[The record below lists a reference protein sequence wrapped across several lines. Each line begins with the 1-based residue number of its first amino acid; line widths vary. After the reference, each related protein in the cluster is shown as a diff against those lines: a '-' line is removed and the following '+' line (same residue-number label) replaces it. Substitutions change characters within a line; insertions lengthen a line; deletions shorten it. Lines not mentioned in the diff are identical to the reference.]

1 MKRSIIAYPDQE
13 FSIGPGKSL
22 TCREKY
28 KDRTEKFSAISCRT
42 GDCRLQPVSEGFCI
56 HRGKQF
62 TNSGSCFKKR
72 PYKTPGVA
80 KYTTD
85 AQRGHHIAGDVGY
98 EFGFQRRK

>member
-42 GDCRLQPVSEGFCI
+42 GDCRLQPVSDGFVFI
-56 HRGKQF
+56 GE
-62 TNSGSCFKKR
+62 NSLPTVDRVLRNAHTKR
-72 PYKTPGVA
+72 PA
-80 KYTTD
+80 
-85 AQRGHHIAGDVGY
+85 
-98 EFGFQRRK
+98 